1 MAGGSA
7 LNQPKNA
14 GLALTSYPPFS
25 LNHGVNISAGQTV
38 YSYSAVYDGAG
49 NVTGY
54 NDTGYNHA
62 IMGGWGFTY
71 DTLNR
76 LLTAT
81 STSGDYSGQNECWS
95 YDSFGNRTAESPQTS
110 SCPTPET
117 SVPATARY
125 NANNQVTW
133 TTVNS
138 AVNGFTYDPSGN
150 GNVVN
155 DNLNQYLYDAEG
167 RICAVSSTPMP
178 GDTRMIGYL
187 YNAEGVRVA
196 KGSITTLSCNLSI
209 NNFQLTESYVLG
221 QGGEE
226 LTMLDGNN
234 SWQRTN
240 VYGAGKLLATYDPVG
255 LHFHLTDPLGTRRL
269 QTSSVGQPETDIQ
282 SLPFG
287 NQLNSFPDPS
297 AGGTADDSTP
307 LHFTGKERDAES
319 GNDYFD
325 ARYYSSAMGRF
336 MSPDWSAKEDPV
348 PYAQIDDPQSL
359 NLYSYVRN
367 NPLTRIDPDGHFS
380 CGGENAKG
388 ISCQFLNNWDKEHGV
403 GQDGAQQQSSN
414 SSSKGTGFWSHV
426 GNLLH
431 GHSWNYGMRESV
443 TMKLLPP
450 DFYSVN
456 GSVGYFSG
464 SLSYVPATNNL
475 IVSPGGGTKSPLGGW
490 PRSDS
495 PEKVWVTGGPGLT
508 LPTKSGCPMSG
519 FSDMG
524 CRM

>member
-1 MAGGSA
+1 MP
-7 LNQPKNA
+7 L
-14 GLALTSYPPFS
+14 
-25 LNHGVNISAGQTV
+25 I
-38 YSYSAVYDGAG
+38 
-49 NVTGY
+49 TGY
-54 NDTGYNHA
+54 NVTSYNDL
-62 IMGGWGFTY
+62 IMGAWNFKP

-81 STSGDYSGQNECWS
+81 STSGDFSGQNGCWA
-95 YDSFGNRTAESPQTS
+95 YDSFGNRTAESYQTS

-167 RICAVSSTPMP
+167 RICAVQSTPMP
-178 GDTRMIGYL
+178 GDTQMIGYL

-209 NNFQLTESYVLG
+209 NGFQLTGSYVLG

-226 LTMLDGNN
+226 LTQLDGNN
-234 SWQRTN
+234 NWQRTN

-255 LHFHLTDPLGTRRL
+255 LHFHLTDPLGTRRE

-287 NQLNSFPDPS
+287 NQLNSFSDQS
-297 AGGTADDSTP
+297 APGTADDATP

-319 GNDYFD
+319 GNDYFQ

-336 MSPDWSAKEDPV
+336 MSPDWSAKEEPV
-348 PYAQIDDPQSL
+348 PYAKLDDPQTL
-359 NLYSYVRN
+359 NLY
-367 NPLTRIDPDGHFS
+367 
-380 CGGENAKG
+380 
-388 ISCQFLNNWDKEHGV
+388 
-403 GQDGAQQQSSN
+403 
-414 SSSKGTGFWSHV
+414 
-426 GNLLH
+426 
-431 GHSWNYGMRESV
+431 
-443 TMKLLPP
+443 
-450 DFYSVN
+450 
-456 GSVGYFSG
+456 
-464 SLSYVPATNNL
+464 
-475 IVSPGGGTKSPLGGW
+475 GGW
-490 PRSDS
+490 P
-495 PEKVWVTGGPGLT
+495 T
-508 LPTKSGCPMSG
+508 LKPTKNAGVPHS
-519 FSDMG
+519 
-524 CRM
+524 